1 MITEATQMDVVTN
14 RALLESFLLLA
25 DQVVAAGGSSADLLV
40 ALEGV
45 IARVLLY
52 VCKPGGDEA
61 VLEAVTRD
69 TLERVADARLR
80 MAEPRGAA

>member
-14 RALLESFLLLA
+14 RAARESFRLLT
-25 DQVVAAGGSSADLLV
+25 DQIVAAGGSSADLLA
-40 ALEGV
+40 ALECV
-45 IARVLLY
+45 IAGVLLS

-61 VLEAVTRD
+61 VLEAVTRGA
-69 TLERVADARLR
+69 LERVADARLR